1 MNRRAKV
8 HLAFALAALVVVAGC
23 GGDGGGGDNNSSSP
37 PTTTTPPPSTT
48 PANPAPPVTQSAYD
62 KFIEYVKAVVQTAL
76 DTSEPADVTA
86 FNPAPVSDFAA
97 PVALQ

>member
-8 HLAFALAALVVVAGC
+8 HLAFALAALVVIAGC
-23 GGDGGGGDNNSSSP
+23 GGGGGGDNDASSP
-37 PTTTTPPPSTT
+37 VTTTTPPPST

-86 FNPAPVSDFAA
+86 FNPVPASDFAA

>member
-8 HLAFALAALVVVAGC
+8 HLAFALAALVVIAGC
-23 GGDGGGGDNNSSSP
+23 GGGGGGDNGASSP
-37 PTTTTPPPSTT
+37 VTTTTPPPST
-48 PANPAPPVTQSAYD
+48 PADPAPPVTQSAYD
-62 KFIEYVKAVVQTAL
+62 KFIEYLKAVVQTAL